1 MAVRKR
7 RPTDRRSDHQGR
19 RVRAQLRAT
28 AQAADGVGSPSRC
41 PAGEPRWALS
51 RRKKVLAG
59 SPGHNGQNDP
69 MGRPTKLTPEL
80 RVDLERQLADGVP
93 VAVVAQ
99 GCRSNGRAARVGVCP
114 RLSLRP

>member
-1 MAVRKR
+1 MGPVASKESPRGVAR
-7 RPTDRRSDHQGR
+7 R
-19 RVRAQLRAT
+19 
-28 AQAADGVGSPSRC
+28 
-41 PAGEPRWALS
+41 
-51 RRKKVLAG
+51 
-59 SPGHNGQNDP
+59 HNGQNDP